1 MKQFLLIALVAA
13 VAAVAWY
20 VFGPAADRGAPGIGG
35 PAAGAG
41 AFGGRRPDPPL
52 VVLGQVRREA
62 MLDTVDALGTAQA
75 NESVTLTAKVTDTV
89 RRVGFEDGDYV
100 EVGSIL
106 VELTNQEEEALLAE
120 ARANLED
127 ASRQLARLEEL
138 SAVGLAPD
146 SELDIA
152 RSREAAS
159 QARLD
164 TVLARLA
171 DRLILAPFA
180 GVLGFRQVS
189 PGTLVTPTTA
199 ITTLDDIS
207 IIKLDFTVPEV
218 FLGAMTPGARV
229 LAESASYPGRQFV
242 GVVRTVGSRVDP
254 VTRAVQVRG
263 HIENEDRALRPGMLL
278 TARVVMAER
287 DVLVVPE
294 GAVFQIQSRAYV
306 YTVDAQ
312 LTARQHEIEIGERR
326 RGIVEVVAGLDAGDT
341 IVVEGL
347 IKLRDGI
354 VVRAEQGSAAG
365 QSATPI
371 LEQPPIAAV
380 N

>member
-254 VTRAVQVRG
+254 VTRAVQVRA

>member
-254 VTRAVQVRG
+254 VTRAVQVRA

-294 GAVFQIQSRAYV
+294 SAVFQIQSRAYV